1 VLKYASP
8 IPVVALLLL
17 ICSCRGTDRS
27 AQEVRTL
34 AADSVYEVRVYATQG
49 SGYGFAVYR
58 QGLKVID
65 QPHIPVVQ
73 YLQAFATE
81 MDAGRVAELVKRKLE
96 ENSFL
101 PTVSLQEL
109 DSLGITYR

>member
-1 VLKYASP
+1 MLKYVSP
-8 IPVVALLLL
+8 IPVAAILVLL
-17 ICSCRGTDRS
+17 CSCRGTDRP
-27 AQEVRTL
+27 AREVRTL

-49 SGYGFAVYR
+49 SGYGYAVYR
-58 QGLKVID
+58 HGRKMID

-73 YLQAFATE
+73 CLQAFATE
-81 MDAGRVAELVKRKLE
+81 MDARRVAGLVKRKLE

>member
-1 VLKYASP
+1 M
-8 IPVVALLLL
+8 
-17 ICSCRGTDRS
+17 
-27 AQEVRTL
+27 
-34 AADSVYEVRVYATQG
+34 
-49 SGYGFAVYR
+49 
-58 QGLKVID
+58 ID

-73 YLQAFATE
+73 CLQAFATE
-81 MDAGRVAELVKRKLE
+81 MDARRVAGLVKRKLE